1 MSVLSGSKR
10 NEGAAMVKTA
20 ESFQIASLMFET
32 LGRGH

>member
-1 MSVLSGSKR
+1 MSALSGSKGSK
-10 NEGAAMVKTA
+10 GAAMVKTA